1 MTPAV
6 CGALALA
13 ALGAGFG
20 LVQWLYTRRL
30 LARLDRMLAGAVD
43 GSFRESRFDES
54 RLSALEGRLAR
65 FLNGSAASAR
75 ELEGKRAAIQTLI
88 SDISHQTKTPIA
100 NILLY
105 ASLLAEG
112 ELSPEQ
118 AAQAATLSRQA
129 EKLSFLIQALVKASR
144 LETGIITTAPE
155 PQPVGPL
162 LEGALAQARPQ
173 AEAKGLTL
181 AAEPCGAAAR
191 FDRKWTAEALFN
203 VVDNAVKYTP
213 AGGTGDPLRCPPG
226 AVLPGGRVRHRHR
239 HPGGGAGADLR
250 PLLPGRRCAGG
261 GGGGHRPLPGPGDP
275 AAAGGLCQGGL
286 PPRPGNHL
294 FPLPAPGIGRIFPN
308 CKI

>member
-13 ALGAGFG
+13 ALGVGFG
-20 LVQWLYTRRL
+20 LAQWLYTRRL
-30 LARLDRMLAGAVD
+30 LARLDRMLADAVD

-144 LETGIITTAPE
+144 LETGIDYHRAGAPA
-155 PQPVGPL
+155 G
-162 LEGALAQARPQ
+162 
-173 AEAKGLTL
+173 
-181 AAEPCGAAAR
+181 GAAAGGG
-191 FDRKWTAEALFN
+191 
-203 VVDNAVKYTP
+203 
-213 AGGTGDPLRCPPG
+213 AGSGPS
-226 AVLPGGRVRHRHR
+226 PGGGQGA
-239 HPGGGAGADLR
+239 HPGGGAMWGGR
-250 PLLPGRRCAGG
+250 PL
-261 GGGGHRPLPGPGDP
+261 
-275 AAAGGLCQGGL
+275 
-286 PPRPGNHL
+286 
-294 FPLPAPGIGRIFPN
+294 
-308 CKI
+308 

>member
-13 ALGAGFG
+13 ALGVGFR
-20 LVQWLYTRRL
+20 LAQWLYTRRL
-30 LARLDRMLAGAVD
+30 LARLDRMLADAVD

-54 RLSALEGRLAR
+54 RLSALEVSWPGFSTAAPPRP
-65 FLNGSAASAR
+65 GSWR
-75 ELEGKRAAIQTLI
+75 KRAAIQTLI

-112 ELSPEQ
+112 LSPEQ

-162 LEGALAQARPQ
+162 LEGR
-173 AEAKGLTL
+173 
-181 AAEPCGAAAR
+181 
-191 FDRKWTAEALFN
+191 W
-203 VVDNAVKYTP
+203 
-213 AGGTGDPLRCPPG
+213 
-226 AVLPGGRVRHRHR
+226 
-239 HPGGGAGADLR
+239 LR
-250 PLLPGRRCAGG
+250 PVPRRRPRGSPWRRSHVGRPPALTGSGRR
-261 GGGGHRPLPGPGDP
+261 RPSLMWWTT
-275 AAAGGLCQGGL
+275 
-286 PPRPGNHL
+286 R
-294 FPLPAPGIGRIFPN
+294 
-308 CKI
+308 

>member
-213 AGGTGDPLRCPPG
+213 AGGRVTLSAVPLGQFCRWTCPTPASASQRRSRGGSSAASTGAALCGRRRGWASASTWSGRSC
-226 AVLPGGRVRHRHR
+226 GGR
-239 HPGGGAGADLR
+239 GAMSRWLPTPAREPPFPSISRGNRADLSK
-250 PLLPGRRCAGG
+250 L
-261 GGGGHRPLPGPGDP
+261 
-275 AAAGGLCQGGL
+275 
-286 PPRPGNHL
+286 
-294 FPLPAPGIGRIFPN
+294 
-308 CKI
+308 

>member
-13 ALGAGFG
+13 ALGVGFG
-20 LVQWLYTRRL
+20 LAQWLYTRRL

-144 LETGIITTAPE
+144 LETGIITTVPE

-213 AGGTGDPLRCPPG
+213 AGG
-226 AVLPGGRVRHRHR
+226 RVTR
-239 HPGGGAGADLR
+239 HPRGGAGADLR

-275 AAAGGLCQGGL
+275 AAAGGLCQGGF

-294 FPLPAPGIGRIFPN
+294 FPLSPAGIGRIFPN

>member
-1 MTPAV
+1 MTPTV

-13 ALGAGFG
+13 ALGVGFG
-20 LVQWLYTRRL
+20 LAQWLYTRRL

-100 NILLY
+100 NILPY
-105 ASLLAEG
+105 APLLAEG

-191 FDRKWTAEALFN
+191 FDRKWTAEAP
-203 VVDNAVKYTP
+203 VSYTHL
-213 AGGTGDPLRCPPG
+213 T
-226 AVLPGGRVRHRHR
+226 LPTIV
-239 HPGGGAGADLR
+239 
-250 PLLPGRRCAGG
+250 
-261 GGGGHRPLPGPGDP
+261 
-275 AAAGGLCQGGL
+275 QV
-286 PPRPGNHL
+286 
-294 FPLPAPGIGRIFPN
+294 
-308 CKI
+308 

>member
-13 ALGAGFG
+13 ALGVGFG
-20 LVQWLYTRRL
+20 LAQWLYTRRL
-30 LARLDRMLAGAVD
+30 LARLDRMLADAVD

-213 AGGTGDPLRCPPG
+213 AGGRVTLSAVPLGQFCRLDVSDTGIGLYLVREILRRQ
-226 AVLPGGRVRHRHR
+226 GGYVKVAS
-239 HPGGGAGADLR
+239 HPGQGTTFSLY
-250 PLLPGRRCAGG
+250 LPRE
-261 GGGGHRPLPGPGDP
+261 
-275 AAAGGLCQGGL
+275 
-286 PPRPGNHL
+286 
-294 FPLPAPGIGRIFPN
+294 
-308 CKI
+308 

>member
-213 AGGTGDPLRCPPG
+213 AGGKIAVSVVLWEMYVEIKVTDTGKG
-226 AVLPGGRVRHRHR
+226 ISESNQA
-239 HPGGGAGADLR
+239 AIF
-250 PLLPGRRCAGG
+250 RRFYREEEVHEQQGVG
-261 GGGGHRPLPGPGDP
+261 I
-275 AAAGGLCQGGL
+275 GLYLAREIVTRQGGYIKVVSEPGKGSEFSIML
-286 PPRPGNHL
+286 PT
-294 FPLPAPGIGRIFPN
+294 
-308 CKI
+308 K

>member
-100 NILLY
+100 CTPPCWRRG
-105 ASLLAEG
+105 SC
-112 ELSPEQ
+112 PR
-118 AAQAATLSRQA
+118 SRPP
-129 EKLSFLIQALVKASR
+129 R
-144 LETGIITTAPE
+144 
-155 PQPVGPL
+155 
-162 LEGALAQARPQ
+162 RP
-173 AEAKGLTL
+173 
-181 AAEPCGAAAR
+181 PC
-191 FDRKWTAEALFN
+191 
-203 VVDNAVKYTP
+203 
-213 AGGTGDPLRCPPG
+213 
-226 AVLPGGRVRHRHR
+226 
-239 HPGGGAGADLR
+239 
-250 PLLPGRRCAGG
+250 PGRRRSC
-261 GGGGHRPLPGPGDP
+261 P
-275 AAAGGLCQGGL
+275 
-286 PPRPGNHL
+286 
-294 FPLPAPGIGRIFPN
+294 F
-308 CKI
+308 

>member
-129 EKLSFLIQALVKASR
+129 EAVLLIQALGKPPGWGGDHYHRA
-144 LETGIITTAPE
+144 GAPA
-155 PQPVGPL
+155 GGAAG
-162 LEGALAQARPQ
+162 GALAQPVLRPGGQ
-173 AEAKGLTL
+173 GLW
-181 AAEPCGAAAR
+181 PWR
-191 FDRKWTAEALFN
+191 RS
-203 VVDNAVKYTP
+203 P
-213 AGGTGDPLRCPPG
+213 AGRPP
-226 AVLPGGRVRHRHR
+226 ADFRVD
-239 HPGGGAGADLR
+239 GGG
-250 PLLPGRRCAGG
+250 PL
-261 GGGGHRPLPGPGDP
+261 
-275 AAAGGLCQGGL
+275 
-286 PPRPGNHL
+286 
-294 FPLPAPGIGRIFPN
+294 
-308 CKI
+308 

>member
-203 VVDNAVKYTP
+203 VVDTS
-213 AGGTGDPLRCPPG
+213 T
-226 AVLPGGRVRHRHR
+226 RHR

-286 PPRPGNHL
+286 PSRPGNHL